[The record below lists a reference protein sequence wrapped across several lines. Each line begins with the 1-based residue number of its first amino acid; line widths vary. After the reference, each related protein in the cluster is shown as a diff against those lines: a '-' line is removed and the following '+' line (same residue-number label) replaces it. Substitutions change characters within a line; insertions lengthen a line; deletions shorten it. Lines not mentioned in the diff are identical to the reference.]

1 MSNVTQLPNKKRVP
15 KVAREV
21 AEAEFERLCEA
32 HRVEHDTAE
41 MTDAEATE
49 WRDDIRAPIVREI
62 MSGTL
67 IVGEDGN
74 PTYTVPG
81 TAKGLTFHGPT
92 GATLMALE
100 TYAGGKNIAN
110 LVAAMADMTHTDRG
124 EFGKMAAR
132 DVQACARVAKL
143 FLADR

>member
-1 MSNVTQLPNKKRVP
+1 MSKGNGKAKI
-15 KVAREV
+15 AREV
-21 AEAEFERLCEA
+21 AEAEFVRLCEA
-32 HRVEHDTAE
+32 HRIEHDTAE
-41 MTDAEATE
+41 MSEDELREWTE
-49 WRDDIRAPIVREI
+49 LKDQIVRDI
-62 MSGTL
+62 MAGTL

-74 PTYTVPG
+74 ATYTPPG
-81 TAKGLTFHGPT
+81 APKGYTFHAPT

-110 LVAAMADMTHTDRG
+110 LVAAMADMTRTDRG

-132 DVQACARVAKL
+132 DVQSCARVAKL

>member
-1 MSNVTQLPNKKRVP
+1 MSNVSQLPKRRVP

-21 AEAEFERLCEA
+21 AEAEFERMCEA
-32 HRVEHDTAE
+32 HRIEHDTAD
-41 MTDAEATE
+41 MTETEATE
-49 WRDDIRAPIVREI
+49 WRDDIRAPLVRDL
-62 MSGTL
+62 MSGAL

-74 PTYTVPG
+74 PTYTAPG
-81 TAKGLTFHGPT
+81 STRGITFHPPT

-100 TYAGGKNIAN
+100 TYAGAKNIAN